1 MKERIPVTVFVQIAN
16 QEPDCTASPSD
27 RVDVR
32 LVSFNWDTFENLKN
46 LPQLYTMR
54 NEVASLPNSMADER
68 DDVLEEI
75 VRAIR
80 RIEGG
85 RGEDEGAGDGES

>member
-1 MKERIPVTVFVQIAN
+1 
-16 QEPDCTASPSD
+16 
-27 RVDVR
+27 
-32 LVSFNWDTFENLKN
+32 VSFNWDTFENLKN

-85 RGEDEGAGDGES
+85 RGEDEGQGPNELAHWRTSGWLEH